1 MNKRKDFFK
10 GFIEGL
16 KEFGLSINIL
26 VITSLL
32 TIVYVLGVGV
42 TSIIAKALGKHF
54 LNTQLAKNQD
64 TYWTELN
71 LSKKEI
77 EEYYKQF

>member
-1 MNKRKDFFK
+1 MNKLNNFCK
-10 GFIEGL
+10 GFIEGS

-32 TIVYVLGVGV
+32 TVVYVLGVGV
-42 TSIIAKALGKHF
+42 TSIVAKAIGKHF

-71 LSKKEI
+71 LKKKEI
-77 EEYYKQF
+77 DEYYKQF